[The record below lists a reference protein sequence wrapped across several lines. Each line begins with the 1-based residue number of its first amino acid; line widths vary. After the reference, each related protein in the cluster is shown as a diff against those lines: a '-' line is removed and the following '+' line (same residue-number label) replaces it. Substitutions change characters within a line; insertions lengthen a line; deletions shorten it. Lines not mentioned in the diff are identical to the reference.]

1 MRKIYLLF
9 AWMFLTLP
17 LLAQGKVEQIREK
30 LLTRDQTSVIVVSH
44 RGDWR
49 SYPENSLDAIK
60 SIMKM
65 GGDVVEIDVQRTKD
79 GVLILMHDG
88 TLDRTSTGKGKIADF
103 TWKELRQLRLKDTQ
117 GNPTR
122 HKIPTL
128 EQVLKET
135 RGKIMLNLDKADRY
149 FDEVYALLKKT
160 GTEKQIIM
168 KGTKPAEKVKEQFG
182 KYLDDVIYMP
192 IIHLYNKDAEA
203 QILAFVDDMNPVAFE
218 MVYKDAR
225 NPLPERLPA
234 LLNGRSLLWYN
245 TLWDSLAGGH
255 TDDKAV
261 DDPAGN
267 YGYVIDTLGARI
279 IQTDRPQYLLDYLRS
294 RGLHD

>member
-103 TWKELRQLRLKDTQ
+103 TWKELRQLRLKDAQ

>member
-17 LLAQGKVEQIREK
+17 LLAQGKMEQIREK

-103 TWKELRQLRLKDTQ
+103 TWKELRQLRLKDAQ

-203 QILAFVDDMNPVAFE
+203 QILAFVDDMDPVAFE

-225 NPLPERLPA
+225 NPLSD
-234 LLNGRSLLWYN
+234 LLNDRSLLWYN
-245 TLWDSLAGGH
+245 TLWDSL
-255 TDDKAV
+255 
-261 DDPAGN
+261 PAD
-267 YGYVIDTLGARI
+267 IPMTKLWM
-279 IQTDRPQYLLDYLRS
+279 TRPETTVM
-294 RGLHD
+294 